1 MSKIM
6 IVGAGKTGRGYLA
19 RLLKESDK
27 EICFVDKDEQLIKKL
42 QEKKCFHIHFFGEV
56 REDFAIDN
64 YSAVTWDDADFTDV
78 SLILISVGGSN
89 LMEVGNALRKKLSGE
104 HHYDIITCEN
114 SSKPA
119 QVLASA
125 IGNDLDISVSESTV
139 FCTTIE
145 AENGGL
151 DINSENYPYL
161 QCNADLLPGFVSD
174 IDGIRPLK
182 EFGDFLTRK
191 LYTYNAASCVLAYLG
206 FLKGYTDY
214 RDAGKDPE
222 ILEKL
227 DRNYKVTNQILCEV
241 YGYDPKDQEE
251 FALLSRNKFTSQV
264 IADTID
270 RNAREP
276 QRKLQDKERIIGPMK
291 LMYEHGIMPDVLIE
305 TAAAA
310 LLYDKGEAWLDICS
324 SHTTGEILEE
334 ICGLHPGDFLYEEI
348 LKKYKICRDSLL

>member
-1 MSKIM
+1 MNKIM
-6 IVGAGKTGRGYLA
+6 IIGAGKTGRGYLA

-27 EICFVDKDEQLIKKL
+27 EICFVDKDEKLIRELQDKKSFL
-42 QEKKCFHIHFFGEV
+42 IHFFGGV
-56 REDFAIDN
+56 REDFTVSDYA
-64 YSAVTWDDADFTDV
+64 AVTWENVDFVDT
-78 SLILISVGGSN
+78 SLILVSVGGMN
-89 LMEVGNALRKKLSGE
+89 LADVGAALKKKLRKE

-114 SSKPA
+114 SSHPA
-119 QVLASA
+119 QVLAEA
-125 IGNDLDISVSESTV
+125 IGDGFDISVSESTV

-145 AENGGL
+145 TEDTVL

-174 IDGIRPLK
+174 MPGIRPLK
-182 EFGDFLTRK
+182 DFGDFLTRK

-206 FLKGYTDY
+206 FMKGYIDY

-227 DRNYKVTNQILCEV
+227 DRNYAATNQVLCGV

-251 FALLSRNKFTSQV
+251 FAALSRAKFTSQV
-264 IADTID
+264 IVDTID

-291 LMYEHGIMPDVLIE
+291 LLYEHGIMPEVLIE

-310 LLYDKGEAWLDICS
+310 LHYDKGDAWLEIKRT
-324 SHTTGEILEE
+324 HTPAQILEE
-334 ICGLHPGDFLYEEI
+334 ICNLHPGDPLYEAI
-348 LKKYKICRDSLL
+348 LKQY

>member
-6 IVGAGKTGRGYLA
+6 IIGAGKTGRGYLA

-27 EICFVDKDEQLIKKL
+27 EICFVDKDEKLVAELQKK
-42 QEKKCFHIHFFGEV
+42 KSFFIHFFGNV
-56 REDFAIDN
+56 REDFEIKN
-64 YSAVTWDDADFTDV
+64 YTAVTWDNADFADV
-78 SLILISVGGSN
+78 SLILVSVGGTN
-89 LMEVGNALRKKLSGE
+89 LADVGSELKAKLSGA

-114 SSKPA
+114 SSRPA
-119 QVLASA
+119 QVLKTA
-125 IGNDLDISVSESTV
+125 IGENFDVSVSESTV

-145 AENGGL
+145 KEGNGL

-174 IDGIRPLK
+174 MPGIRPLK

-206 FLKGYTDY
+206 AVKGYTDY

-222 ILEKL
+222 ILIKL
-227 DRNYKVTNQILCEV
+227 DRNYEMTNKVLCEV
-241 YGYDPKDQEE
+241 YGYDQKDQEE
-251 FALLSRNKFTSQV
+251 FAALSRAKFTSQV
-264 IADTID
+264 IVDTVD

-291 LMYEHGIMPDVLIE
+291 LIYEHGIIPDVLIE

-310 LLYDKGEAWLDICS
+310 LLYDKGDAWLEIRK
-324 SHTTGEILEE
+324 SHTPGEILEE
-334 ICGLHPGDFLYEEI
+334 ICNLHPGEFLYEEI
-348 LKKYKICRDSLL
+348 LKKYSELNSL

>member
-1 MSKIM
+1 MNKIM
-6 IVGAGKTGRGYLA
+6 IIGAGKTGRGYLA
-19 RLLKESDK
+19 RLLKESEK
-27 EICFVDKDEQLIKKL
+27 AICFVDKDAGLVRKL
-42 QEKKCFHIHFFGEV
+42 QEKKQFLIHFFGKV
-56 REDFAIDN
+56 REDFMVKD
-64 YSAVTWDDADFTDV
+64 YSAVTWADADFADT
-78 SLILISVGGSN
+78 SLILVSVGGTN
-89 LMEVGNALRKKLSGE
+89 LAEVGTELKKKLSTD

-114 SSKPA
+114 SSHPA
-119 QVLASA
+119 QVLGNA
-125 IGNDLDISVSESTV
+125 IGEGFDLSVSESTV

-145 AENGGL
+145 TEGTEL

-174 IDGIRPLK
+174 MPGIRPQK
-182 EFGDFLTRK
+182 NFGDFLTRK

-206 FLKGYTDY
+206 AVKGYTDY

-227 DRNYKVTNQILCEV
+227 DRNYEMTNKVLCAV

-251 FALLSRNKFTSQV
+251 FATLSRAKFTSQV
-264 IADTID
+264 IVDTID

-291 LMYEHGIMPDVLIE
+291 LIYAHGIVPDVLIE

-310 LLYDKGEAWLDICS
+310 LLYDKGDAWLEIKKK
-324 SHTTGEILEE
+324 HTPREILEE
-334 ICGLHPGDFLYEEI
+334 ICNLHPGEFLYEEV
-348 LKKYKICRDSLL
+348 LKKFEELSSL

>member
-1 MSKIM
+1 MNKIM
-6 IVGAGKTGRGYLA
+6 IIGAGKTGRGYLA

-27 EICFVDKDEQLIKKL
+27 EICFVDKDAALIQKL
-42 QEKKCFHIHFFGEV
+42 QEKKSFLIHFFGKV
-56 REDFAIDN
+56 REDFEVKDYI
-64 YSAVTWDDADFTDV
+64 AVTWEKADFTDAT
-78 SLILISVGGSN
+78 LILVSVGGTN
-89 LMEVGNALRKKLSGE
+89 LTDVGTALKEKISKD

-114 SSKPA
+114 SSHPA
-119 QVLASA
+119 TVLRDA
-125 IGNDLDISVSESTV
+125 IGEGFDLSISESTV

-145 AENGGL
+145 TEGTEL

-174 IDGIRPLK
+174 MSGIRPLK
-182 EFGDFLTRK
+182 DFGDFLTRK

-206 FLKGYTDY
+206 AAKGYTDY
-214 RDAGKDPE
+214 RDAGIDPE

-227 DRNYKVTNQILCEV
+227 DRNYEMTNKVLCDV

-251 FALLSRNKFTSQV
+251 FAALSRAKFTSQV
-264 IADTID
+264 IVDTVD

-291 LMYEHGIMPDVLIE
+291 LIYEHGIMPDVLIE

-310 LLYDKGEAWLDICS
+310 LLYDKGDAWLEIKK
-324 SHTTGEILEE
+324 SHTPGEILEE
-334 ICGLHPGDFLYEEI
+334 ICNLHPGEVLYEEV
-348 LKKYKICRDSLL
+348 LKKVEELRSL

>member
-6 IVGAGKTGRGYLA
+6 IIGAGKTGRGYLA

-27 EICFVDKDEQLIKKL
+27 EICFVDKDAVLVQKL
-42 QEKKCFHIHFFGEV
+42 EEKKSFLIHFFGKV
-56 REDFAIDN
+56 REDFMVKD
-64 YSAVTWDDADFTDV
+64 YTAVTWENADFMEV
-78 SLILISVGGSN
+78 SLILVSVGGTN
-89 LMEVGNALRKKLSGE
+89 LIDVGTALKEKLSKG

-114 SSKPA
+114 SSHPA
-119 QVLASA
+119 QVLEDS
-125 IGNDLDISVSESTV
+125 IGKGFDISVSESTV

-145 AENGGL
+145 TEGTEL

-174 IDGIRPLK
+174 MPGIRPQK
-182 EFGDFLTRK
+182 NFGDFLTRK

-206 FLKGYTDY
+206 AVKGYTDY

-227 DRNYKVTNQILCEV
+227 DRNYEMTNKVLCEV
-241 YGYDPKDQEE
+241 FGYDPKDQDE
-251 FALLSRNKFTSQV
+251 FAALSRAKFTSQMIV
-264 IADTID
+264 DTID

-291 LMYEHGIMPDVLIE
+291 LICEHGMVPDVLIE

-310 LLYDKGEAWLDICS
+310 LLYNKGDAWLEIKEKHS
-324 SHTTGEILEE
+324 PGEILEE
-334 ICGLHPGDFLYEEI
+334 ICNLHPGEVLYEEV
-348 LKKYKICRDSLL
+348 LKKFEEIRSL

>member
-1 MSKIM
+1 MNKI
-6 IVGAGKTGRGYLA
+6 IIIGAGKTGRGYLA

-27 EICFVDKDEQLIKKL
+27 EICFVDKDEKLIAEL
-42 QEKKCFHIHFFGEV
+42 QEKGSFRIHFFGGV
-56 REDFAIDN
+56 REDFTVKN
-64 YSAVTWDDADFTDV
+64 YSAVTWDNADFEKE
-78 SLILISVGGSN
+78 SLILVSVGGTN
-89 LMEVGNALRKKLSGE
+89 LQEVGNILKEKLSKDR
-104 HHYDIITCEN
+104 HYDIITCEN
-114 SSKPA
+114 SSHPA
-119 QVLASA
+119 QVLGDA
-125 IGNDLDISVSESTV
+125 IGEEFDISVSESTV

-145 AENGGL
+145 TENSTL

-174 IDGIRPLK
+174 MPGIRPLK

-227 DRNYKVTNQILCEV
+227 DRNYIATNRVLCEV

-251 FALLSRNKFTSQV
+251 FAALSRAKFTSQV
-264 IADTID
+264 IVDTID

-291 LMYEHGIMPDVLIE
+291 LLYQHGIMPEVLIE

-310 LLYDKGEAWLDICS
+310 LHYDKGDAWMEIRRT
-324 SHTTGEILEE
+324 HTPGEILEE
-334 ICGLHPGDFLYEEI
+334 ICNLHPGEVLYEEI
-348 LKKYKICRDSLL
+348 IKKYDETQI